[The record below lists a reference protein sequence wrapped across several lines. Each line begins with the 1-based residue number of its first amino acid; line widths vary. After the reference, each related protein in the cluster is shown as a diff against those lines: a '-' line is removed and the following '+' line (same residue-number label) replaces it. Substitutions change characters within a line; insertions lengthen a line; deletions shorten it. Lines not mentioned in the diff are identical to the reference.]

1 MSERSK
7 QRELNAPRGKK
18 RSFLLSILL
27 IAGFCLYALELGWAD
42 FLPAE
47 HGFKILKDFSVTALS
62 PAFDYNP
69 DLNIPESAPPYWV
82 KILNSLWLTLQY
94 ATCAMCIA
102 LLAGITL
109 GFFCT
114 KSWWPPK
121 NKHSILR
128 IPLIIIHRLAR
139 TIITFGRSIHE
150 LLWAL
155 LFITAL
161 GTSPF
166 SAIMALAI
174 PYGCTLAKVF
184 SEIIDEQD
192 TSNSLCL
199 SSHGAPSLSAWLF
212 GILPSAIPDMLSYA
226 LYRYECA
233 IRSASILGFV
243 GITTVGYHIETAF
256 ADGYYEGVW
265 TLLYSLLILLILV
278 EKISGYIRAKI
289 SSTEQVSQPLIISP
303 DYQSSQRESKLVI
316 LRRQI
321 TKPYALIIVLIS
333 FSTLALI
340 AWNTGEPM
348 FSKLSAEQRSL
359 NLERFL
365 TKEITPYP
373 VQQSGNWS
381 DAIPWAKNLLLDPGL
396 GALLKTFYIA
406 TAAIIIAFFMG
417 LPTIPL
423 AAKSFNADHYS
434 GITLGLSRVQ
444 IWIKKTTVLCI
455 KAILMVTRSMPEFLL
470 AYLLLQILGSTAWPL
485 ILGLALHNYGILG
498 RLGGETIDNA
508 DPSNGKVAITHGANM
523 KQVYLFTLFP
533 NIFNR
538 LLLYF
543 FYRWETCIRDATVMG
558 MLGISSL
565 GFIINDASARDNRDE
580 MFFFILLGACL
591 VMIGDIVSDIIR
603 SRLRTTRA
611 T

>member
-1 MSERSK
+1 MSELSK
-7 QRELNAPRGKK
+7 NGGHDTPRGKK

-27 IAGFCLYALELGWAD
+27 IAGLCLYALGLGWAD
-42 FLPAE
+42 FLPTKY
-47 HGFKILKDFSVTALS
+47 GFTILKEFSAAALT
-62 PAFDYNP
+62 PALNYNP
-69 DLNIPESAPPYWV
+69 DLYIPETAPPYWV
-82 KILNSLWLTLQY
+82 KILSSLWLTLQY
-94 ATCAMCIA
+94 ATCAICIA
-102 LLAGITL
+102 LTIGVTL

-114 KSWWPPK
+114 KSWWSSK
-121 NKHSILR
+121 NKHNTYH
-128 IPLIIIHRLAR
+128 IPLIVIHRFAR

-192 TSNSLCL
+192 LCNSEHLK
-199 SSHGAPSLSAWLF
+199 SHGAPAISAWLF
-212 GILPSAIPDMLSYA
+212 GIIPAAIPDMLSYA

-243 GITTVGYHIETAF
+243 GIATVGYHIETAF

-265 TLLYSLLILLILV
+265 TLLYSLLVLLILI
-278 EKISGYIRAKI
+278 EKLSGFIRAKI
-289 SSTEQVSQPLIISP
+289 SSPVQMSPSLPIST
-303 DYQSSQRESKLVI
+303 DYPSSNREGKLAI
-316 LRRQI
+316 LRRQT
-321 TKPYALIIVLIS
+321 TKPFALSIILIS
-333 FSTLALI
+333 FSILALI

-348 FSKLSAEQRSL
+348 FSKISAEQRTL

-373 VQQSGNWS
+373 VQQSGDWA

-396 GALLKTFYIA
+396 GALLRTLYIA
-406 TAAIIIAFFMG
+406 TAAIIVAFILG
-417 LPTIPL
+417 LPSIPL
-423 AAKSFNADHYS
+423 AAKSFNAGHYS
-434 GITLGLSRVQ
+434 GITLRLSQLQ
-444 IWIKKTTVLCI
+444 IWTKKTIVLCA
-455 KAILMVTRSMPEFLL
+455 KATLMVTRSMPEFLL
-470 AYLLLQILGSTAWPL
+470 AFLLLQIFGSTAWPL

-498 RLGGETIDNA
+498 RLGGEVVDNA
-508 DPSNGKVAITHGANM
+508 DPSSSKVAITHGANM
-523 KQVYLFTLFP
+523 KKVYLFTLFP
-533 NIFNR
+533 SIFNR

-591 VMIGDIVSDIIR
+591 VMVGDIISDIIR
-603 SRLRTTRA
+603 SRLRTT
-611 T
+611 